1 VLDSPE
7 GPLARRLRWRLSWLA
22 LLVTIVI
29 GFGPPGTYYLLEV
42 RRLHDA
48 ARMHARD
55 IAGQL
60 AAGRAVD
67 LAAELHRAPELLS
80 IRIREARQTP
90 IDERADRAGRRWWNA
105 YAPAATAP
113 VPQPSAAT
121 RFVEV
126 ATRQDYV
133 LKTTAAFLALS
144 SITAGVLAILLYV
157 LPLAVVAQMEARN
170 RRLEAEREALAII
183 ERELTAE
190 LERDR
195 LLRLIV
201 DHASALFSGNGAIYL
216 LDEQN
221 KLVPRAWTD
230 GGAFSDV
237 HIPLGQGLVGTS
249 AKERQALLID
259 DYPTSAYALPEFVAI
274 GLRSAIT
281 QPLLIR
287 DQVLGVIAMN
297 RLGDK
302 AHAFSGDDVERLKS
316 FAAQA
321 AIALENARLF
331 AENRRQVETL
341 SVLHELSR
349 AVTGQLE
356 RTALVEAI
364 GREVSRV
371 PSVKEIFIVL
381 KAGGSEPPVIALHS
395 PEGRESIGPDKV
407 HKLALMVL
415 QARRLVQ
422 IDPALVGGEV
432 AGVGPRETRAWLGLP
447 MSGGNADHGMFLVAG
462 DGSFTESDE
471 RLLTDIGQLAGLALS
486 SARLFEERGQAY
498 AELAA
503 AQDGLMR
510 AEKLR
515 ALGEMASGVAH
526 DFNNLLAAICG
537 RTQLLLGRVTDPVQQ
552 RWLHA
557 IKRAADDGAQTVR
570 RLQEFT
576 RIRRDQPFVSVDL
589 NEVIRGALEVTETR
603 WSHEAESAGIVI
615 AVETDLSPVPAIS
628 GDPVELREVMTNL
641 ILNAVDAMP
650 EGGRLKLSSTV
661 DDTEVEARIEDTGFG
676 MGEEVR
682 QRLFDP
688 FFTTKGPRGTGL
700 GLSITYGIVTRHGGR
715 IVVDS
720 ELGRGSAFRLRFP
733 KRSVVEEPEIVEP
746 EPALTPVRPLRCLVV
761 DDDEEVASVL
771 GDMLLA
777 NGHEAVVVTKSTEAL
792 TQVAGKQF
800 DIVFSD
806 LAMPDLS
813 GWQLARAVKTA
824 SPGMP
829 VVLITGFG
837 VELSPEQC
845 HANHVDAVLTKPV
858 ELGELLKV
866 ATRLTQ

>member
-1 VLDSPE
+1 MLDRPE
-7 GPLARRLRWRLSWLA
+7 GPLARRLRRRLSWLA

-29 GFGPPGTYYLLEV
+29 GFGPPGTYYLLEL

-48 ARMHARD
+48 AGMHARD
-55 IAGQL
+55 IAGHL
-60 AAGRAVD
+60 AAGRTVD
-67 LAAELHRAPELLS
+67 LAEELHRAPELLS
-80 IRIREARQTP
+80 IRIRDARRTP
-90 IDERADRAGRRWWNA
+90 IDERVDRARRRWWNA
-105 YAPAATAP
+105 YAPAASAP
-113 VPQPSAAT
+113 VPQPAAAT

-157 LPLAVVAQMEARN
+157 LPLAVVVQMEARN

-216 LDEQN
+216 LDEEN

-249 AKERQALLID
+249 AKERQPLLID

-287 DQVLGVIAMN
+287 DRVLGVIAMN
-297 RLGDK
+297 RLGDN
-302 AHAFSGDDVERLKS
+302 AHAFSRDDVERLES

-364 GREVSRV
+364 GREVARV

-381 KAGGSEPPVIALHS
+381 KAGASEPPVIALHS
-395 PEGRESIGPDKV
+395 PAGRESIGPEKV

-432 AGVGPRETRAWLGLP
+432 VGGGPRQARAWLGLP

-462 DGSFTESDE
+462 DGSFPESDE

-537 RTQLLLGRVTDPVQQ
+537 RAQLLLGRVTDPVQQ
-552 RWLHA
+552 RWVHA

-615 AVETDLSPVPAIS
+615 AVETELSPVPAIS
-628 GDPVELREVMTNL
+628 GNPVELREVMTNL

-733 KRSVVEEPEIVEP
+733 KRTVVEEPAISEA
-746 EPALTPVRPLRCLVV
+746 EPALAPVRPLRCLVV

-792 TQVAGKQF
+792 TQLADKQF

-813 GWQLARAVKTA
+813 GWQLARALKTA